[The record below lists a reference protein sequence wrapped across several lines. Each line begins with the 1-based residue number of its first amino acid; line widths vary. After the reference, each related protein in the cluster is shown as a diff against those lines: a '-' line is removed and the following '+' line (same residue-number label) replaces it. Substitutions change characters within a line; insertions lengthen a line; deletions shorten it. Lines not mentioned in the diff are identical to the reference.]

1 MRPANFAK
9 LAAAAALGLSAG
21 VAVAP
26 SAPAAPSGAQRDC
39 FWSQN
44 VTGFAA
50 QDDRTVNLRVGAR
63 DVYQLELW
71 TNCTDVDFANHV
83 RLDTRGFSSIC
94 HASDVNLIVRG
105 PIGPQRCAVRSI
117 RHLTPEE
124 VAALPGR
131 ARP

>member
-1 MRPANFAK
+1 MRPANLAK
-9 LAAAAALGLSAG
+9 LAGAAVLALSAG
-21 VAVAP
+21 VAAAP
-26 SAPAAPSGAQRDC
+26 PATSAPSGGQRDC
-39 FWSQN
+39 FWANN
-44 VTGFAA
+44 VNGFAS
-50 QDDRTVNLRVGAR
+50 QDDRTVNLRVGVR
-63 DVYQLELW
+63 EVYQLELW
-71 TNCTDVDFANHV
+71 TSCTDVDFANHV